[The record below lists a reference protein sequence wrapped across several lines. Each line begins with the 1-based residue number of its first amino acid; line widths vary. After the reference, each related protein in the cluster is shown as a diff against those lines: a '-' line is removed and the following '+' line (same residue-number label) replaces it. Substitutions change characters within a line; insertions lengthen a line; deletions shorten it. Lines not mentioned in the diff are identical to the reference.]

1 MTTSLWNRLAGE
13 QHIRRLSSSPWR
25 VVEAQHVISTRKL
38 TDSDEEQRVL
48 EELLEQ
54 SKPPVPR
61 PAARLHYLLS
71 TSFRYPPLRHGSRFG
86 TRQERGIWYGA
97 ESLVTAFAEVAYYRL
112 LLLEGT
118 TAKLKPLMVEL
129 SAFRTSVK
137 TRRGVDLARPPF
149 SEHSSRI
156 SSKTNYSVS
165 QRLGGDMRAA
175 GVEAFRYV
183 SARDPGDG
191 SCVGVIEPSAFAS
204 PKPSQLSSWLCVATR
219 SRVEVSDRG
228 FFEKRSFA
236 FDRESFLVRGE
247 LPAPCV

>member
-1 MTTSLWNRLAGE
+1 LWTRLVGE
-13 QHIRRLSSSPWR
+13 QHVRRLSSSPWR

-48 EELLEQ
+48 EDLLER

-61 PAARLHYLLS
+61 AAARLHYLLS

-86 TRQERGIWYGA
+86 TREQRGIWYGA
-97 ESLVTAFAEVAYYRL
+97 ETLTTAFAEVAYYRL

-118 TAKLKPLMVEL
+118 AAKLEPLMVEL

-137 TRRGVDLARPPF
+137 ARRGVDLTRPPF
-149 SEHSSRI
+149 LEHAARI

-165 QRLGGDMRAA
+165 QRLGRDMREA
-175 GVEAFRYV
+175 GVDAFRYL
-183 SARDPGDG
+183 SSRDPGG
-191 SCVGVIEPSAFAS
+191 GACVGVIDPAAFAS
-204 PKPSQLSSWLCVATR
+204 PKPSQLSSWLCVATKG
-219 SRVEVSDRG
+219 RVEVSDRG
-228 FFEKRSFA
+228 FFEHRSFG
-236 FDRESFLVRGE
+236 FDRAAFLVRGE